1 MRLRTKINTLLKSFN
16 KRLQENAEL
25 VSVGVNTGL
34 YAVLLNNKSYVID
47 VRRAIVGL
55 REYLKERKLSENSEV
70 FTELEHFL
78 IDEAKLPYFME
89 MNIVALIEMMFD
101 TVDDTIW
108 GKMTPEQTFEFWDKI
123 LVGMLRVCDSIP
135 TK

>member
-1 MRLRTKINTLLKSFN
+1 MSFWTKIKNFFKSFN
-16 KRLQENAEL
+16 KRLEENAEL

-108 GKMTPEQTFEFWDKI
+108 GKMTPEQNFEFWDKI